1 MACNV
6 ENVDSYVNS
15 ISNLQ
20 DIKVELGQ
28 SKSMDFNADKLVI
41 NVKSIQDSRC
51 PKDVQCVWQGEGRLT
66 INVSLGSTEYKDVK
80 LCLDCSSTD
89 KTPSKTEL
97 ILNGKAYTLSLTGIE
112 PFPSSLVQVSKP
124 YGIFSIK

>member
-6 ENVDSYVNS
+6 ENVDSYVNT
-15 ISNLQ
+15 ITNLQ

-28 SKSMDFNADKLVI
+28 SKSMDFNSDKLVI

-51 PKDVQCVWQGEGRLT
+51 PKDVQCVWQGEARITL
-66 INVSLGSTEYKDVK
+66 NLSLGTNEYKDVK

-89 KTPSKTEL
+89 KLPSKTEL
-97 ILNGKAYTLSLTGIE
+97 TLNGKPYTLTLTGIE
-112 PFPSSLVQVSKP
+112 PYPSSIVQVSKP
-124 YGIFSIK
+124 YAIFSIK